1 MLVRCSD
8 ATTRT
13 RAFAMQFFLQN
24 LGLGIGG
31 LVGGLIV
38 DTSRASS
45 FTMLFL
51 IEAVMFLVLGA
62 IAATVRMPRPT
73 AVPKDA
79 AADGSAAR
87 GGLRVLLSHRAMVQL
102 CVLGFVVFFACYGQF
117 ESGLA
122 AYGTEAAGIQPST
135 LGIALAANTAVI
147 VVAQFVVLRLVERRK
162 RSRVIASV
170 GLIWAFAWIVAGYAG
185 LGHGSQ
191 TMATAAMIS
200 TYALFG
206 LGESMLSPTVAPLV
220 ADLAPESMV
229 GQYNSAFALCK
240 QLALAVGPAVGGPM
254 GASLHGPYIVT
265 FVLFSLGIT
274 VLALRLGRHLTPVQ
288 DQPSLAA
295 VPSRVVAVSLPENAS
310 AAWAGRPSPPCTDR
324 TVPRAPVRYCGRAN
338 SHQTALPPPGV
349 RRLPQDVAI
358 DATMEMPRPASSPGS
373 ARRRRG
379 RWSSP
384 SVTSMISLRSVRR
397 SARRIGGV
405 PCCRELATSSPAAR
419 TPSSHSSIG
428 KRQDVSTPVAKA
440 RARGAAS
447 MPPSRSSEALWNS
460 SAVAPVRAGCWTT
473 STATSSSCSA
483 VMLRERIR
491 RSQTTC
497 GAPFAP
503 DSARS
508 SEATPS
514 SMSSLRRST
523 RPSV

>member
-1 MLVRCSD
+1 MGAALRRIQLGSALSAFGLGFTVPYLYVYVAQVRDLGAGTAGVVLAVFAMAALAVLPFTGRAIDRRGPLPVLVIASVVASLGAAALGLSAGVTAAVLSAAVLGAGTAVMQPALATMLVRCSGT
-8 ATTRT
+8 ATRT

-62 IAATVRMPRPT
+62 IAATVRMPRIP
-73 AVPKDA
+73 AVVKEA
-79 AADGSAAR
+79 TADGSAPR

-274 VLALRLGRHLTPVQ
+274 VLALRLGRRLTPVQ

-295 VPSRVVAVSLPENAS
+295 VPSRVVAVSLPESAS
-310 AAWAGRPSPPCTDR
+310 AD
-324 TVPRAPVRYCGRAN
+324 VPAPV
-338 SHQTALPPPGV
+338 
-349 RRLPQDVAI
+349 
-358 DATMEMPRPASSPGS
+358 
-373 ARRRRG
+373 
-379 RWSSP
+379 
-384 SVTSMISLRSVRR
+384 
-397 SARRIGGV
+397 
-405 PCCRELATSSPAAR
+405 
-419 TPSSHSSIG
+419 
-428 KRQDVSTPVAKA
+428 
-440 RARGAAS
+440 
-447 MPPSRSSEALWNS
+447 
-460 SAVAPVRAGCWTT
+460 AVVH
-473 STATSSSCSA
+473 
-483 VMLRERIR
+483 
-491 RSQTTC
+491 
-497 GAPFAP
+497 
-503 DSARS
+503 
-508 SEATPS
+508 
-514 SMSSLRRST
+514 
-523 RPSV
+523 